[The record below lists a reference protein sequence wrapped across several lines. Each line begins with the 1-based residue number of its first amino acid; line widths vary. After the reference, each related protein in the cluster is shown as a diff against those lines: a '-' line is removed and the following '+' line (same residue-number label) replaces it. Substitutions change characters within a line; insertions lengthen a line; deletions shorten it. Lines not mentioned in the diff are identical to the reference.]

1 MENQEQTQEQAP
13 AQAELSIA
21 DLQNIRTLIDVAVR
35 RGTFGATELSSVG
48 AVFDR
53 LNAFLSAVTSP
64 PQEGNEAAPA
74 ETAPTE

>member
-1 MENQEQTQEQAP
+1 MENQEQKQTP

-35 RGTFGATELSSVG
+35 RGTFGASELSSVG
-48 AVFDR
+48 SVFDR
-53 LNAFLSAVTSP
+53 LNAFLSAVTPP
-64 PQEGNEAAPA
+64 PQEGSEAAPA

>member
-53 LNAFLSAVTSP
+53 LNTFLSAVTP
-64 PQEGNEAAPA
+64 PQGEGAPA
-74 ETAPTE
+74 ETATTE

>member
-53 LNAFLSAVTSP
+53 LNAFLAAVTP
-64 PQEGNEAAPA
+64 PSKEESEATPA
-74 ETAPTE
+74 EATPTE

>member
-13 AQAELSIA
+13 SQAELSIA

-53 LNAFLSAVTSP
+53 LNAFLSAVTPP
-64 PQEGNEAAPA
+64 PQEDGEAAPT